1 MLKLSKTLRIY
12 DCDWPL
18 LWWIRFCVLVPEQTL
33 KSEGRESFLFVY
45 ISSSHFLIMNCVI
58 CSVVFFH
65 WWFWVSLY
73 CFCSQ
78 FSANSCTFAFYSVS
92 MHIVTS
98 HCTFLYVIQLCLIKP
113 FPFHVYDQTS
123 WRLEVKCRWY
133 IYCMHLSETC
143 QKIDLFWYST
153 ILYWPWCMFAI
164 CKWQLSELTAWNSN
178 VASSP
183 LSYFGTGSV
192 LLLLSW
198 IGYTGSSVS
207 LTTVWSVSIDV
218 ILFVAC
224 FHLHNWSVFDGSS
237 DCYFHIGE
245 ALCSKYYWSMIW
257 ASMSCIYNS
266 PCHMHMRRLK
276 KAMNVGYHWSQ
287 QVGFL
292 RDMVSII
299 CGPKVCRSPLVLY
312 KDFW

>member
-1 MLKLSKTLRIY
+1 MM
-12 DCDWPL
+12 DE
-18 LWWIRFCVLVPEQTL
+18 VLCPCSRADSQ
-33 KSEGRESFLFVY
+33 KWGQGIFYFFVY

-58 CSVVFFH
+58 CSVFFFH

-78 FSANSCTFAFYSVS
+78 FFANSCTFAFHSLS

-98 HCTFLYVIQLCLIKP
+98 HCTFLSVNQLCLIKP

-178 VASSP
+178 VASSLFP
-183 LSYFGTGSV
+183 ILALV
-192 LLLLSW
+192 LFFFYCLGLVILDLLS
-198 IGYTGSSVS
+198 
-207 LTTVWSVSIDV
+207 VWP
-218 ILFVAC
+218 LF
-224 FHLHNWSVFDGSS
+224 
-237 DCYFHIGE
+237 E
-245 ALCSKYYWSMIW
+245 
-257 ASMSCIYNS
+257 
-266 PCHMHMRRLK
+266 
-276 KAMNVGYHWSQ
+276 
-287 QVGFL
+287 
-292 RDMVSII
+292 
-299 CGPKVCRSPLVLY
+299 VCL
-312 KDFW
+312 